1 VALPAGTRLG
11 PYEILEPLGAGGMG
25 EVYRARD
32 TRLDRTVA
40 VKVLPENLAADPQLK
55 ARFQREAR
63 AISAL
68 AHPNICTLHDVGEED
83 GQTFLVMEHL
93 AGQTLAERLK
103 KGPLSLGQAL
113 EVAAEIADALA
124 AAHSQGIVHRDLKPS
139 NVMLTRTG
147 ARLLDFGLAQLTAHG
162 EQPSAESLPS
172 APTRDAPLTGQG
184 TILGTLPYMA
194 PEQVEGR
201 PADARTDLWALGAV
215 LYEMLTGRRPF
226 DGGSTASLTAAILEH
241 EPPPLSALDPQLPP
255 ALEHV
260 VGRCLAKDA
269 DARWQTAR
277 DVANEL
283 EWISQG
289 GTAVTPKTPAARGW
303 RWRLGAVAAI
313 VLAVAAGV
321 TAVRWWRG
329 HEAKPVLSLDPN
341 RVVVALFENR
351 TGDKGLDTVALMA
364 TQAVGEGLLP
374 IEGVEVVPGSTVL
387 ALARARPES
396 GSGTDPVQGLAQATG
411 AGLVV
416 SGALYLQGQTLQ
428 LRGAI
433 TDAVAGRP
441 LYAVEPA
448 SGARDEAMP
457 MVDTVRQRIVD
468 AVAAHCLHPEFDLL
482 VEEARPPAFAAQREF
497 ATGWQFM
504 GSLPSDAASHF
515 TRAVELEP
523 GFASARYGLHVALNN
538 QGNLVAAKEQ
548 LDLLEKDPAR
558 LTRRSERCTSWA
570 SPSGTARVPK
580 RRQVRKRRAPPS
592 AAACI
597 TRSGG
602 TTPGRF
608 SPHSPP
614 TTPTTP
620 TTRPAWARSRRARAT
635 VPKPSGSPVTSGD
648 SLCPTRTGC
657 RSTLARA
664 SRSCSATRPR
674 RSSCCARPSPEE
686 RDRRKSSPMA
696 SRSRFGTAWT
706 SNPCPATRRS
716 RS

>member
-289 GTAVTPKTPAARGW
+289 GTAVTDSGGPG
-303 RWRLGAVAAI
+303 
-313 VLAVAAGV
+313 
-321 TAVRWWRG
+321 
-329 HEAKPVLSLDPN
+329 
-341 RVVVALFENR
+341 VAL
-351 TGDKGLDTVALMA
+351 A
-364 TQAVGEGLLP
+364 P
-374 IEGVEVVPGSTVL
+374 W
-387 ALARARPES
+387 
-396 GSGTDPVQGLAQATG
+396 GSG
-411 AGLVV
+411 
-416 SGALYLQGQTLQ
+416 
-428 LRGAI
+428 
-433 TDAVAGRP
+433 
-441 LYAVEPA
+441 
-448 SGARDEAMP
+448 RD
-457 MVDTVRQRIVD
+457 
-468 AVAAHCLHPEFDLL
+468 
-482 VEEARPPAFAAQREF
+482 
-497 ATGWQFM
+497 
-504 GSLPSDAASHF
+504 
-515 TRAVELEP
+515 
-523 GFASARYGLHVALNN
+523 
-538 QGNLVAAKEQ
+538 
-548 LDLLEKDPAR
+548 
-558 LTRRSERCTSWA
+558 
-570 SPSGTARVPK
+570 
-580 RRQVRKRRAPPS
+580 
-592 AAACI
+592 
-597 TRSGG
+597 
-602 TTPGRF
+602 
-608 SPHSPP
+608 
-614 TTPTTP
+614 
-620 TTRPAWARSRRARAT
+620 
-635 VPKPSGSPVTSGD
+635 
-648 SLCPTRTGC
+648 
-657 RSTLARA
+657 
-664 SRSCSATRPR
+664 RPR
-674 RSSCCARPSPEE
+674 RRRGRHGRPVVARPRGEASPEPRPQSCRGRSLRE
-686 RDRRKSSPMA
+686 PHRGQGPRHRGPHGHPSRRRGAAANRGRRGRAGLDGP
-696 SRSRFGTAWT
+696 RPGPR
-706 SNPCPATRRS
+706 PA
-716 RS
+716 